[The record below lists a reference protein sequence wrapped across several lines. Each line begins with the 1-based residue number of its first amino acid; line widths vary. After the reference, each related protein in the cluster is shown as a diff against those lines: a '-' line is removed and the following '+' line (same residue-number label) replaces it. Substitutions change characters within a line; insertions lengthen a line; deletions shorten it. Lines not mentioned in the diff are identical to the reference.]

1 MLKSK
6 EIQINETN
14 ARNVFSETIMNKKF
28 ESNFLNQVKQDSHH
42 KETFSYIYIADL
54 FKFPIAKIEIFSTP
68 YIPSISGAFLIF
80 THTESLS
87 HPATYHLGNL
97 HIQFLAITFL
107 FLFT

>member
-1 MLKSK
+1 
-6 EIQINETN
+6 
-14 ARNVFSETIMNKKF
+14 MNKKF

-80 THTESLS
+80 THTESLKS
-87 HPATYHLGNL
+87 SCNISFRQLAYSVSSNNIFVPIHLS
-97 HIQFLAITFL
+97 
-107 FLFT
+107 